1 MISICSMSNKVTF
14 EERKNLYQEEL
25 IKLRDKYGID
35 IYPANVVMPSG
46 EVMPMIKMA
55 DLKEEELKEDAEDLM
70 ESASAAQKED
80 EDKTK
85 K

>member
-1 MISICSMSNKVTF
+1 MISICSMSKEVTF

-25 IKLRDKYGID
+25 LKLGGKYGID

-55 DLKEEELKEDAEDLM
+55 DLKEVKEGAEEDLM
-70 ESASAAQKED
+70 VSADAPQKED